1 MILFEDGKL
10 LYGGDLKVDF
20 VQSSFRVDPTNGRL
34 YHPAPVCSIF
44 HWFLWHLER
53 PLYVVFK
60 MNLKVFPS
68 HSVCCQIGLY
78 GLVRAD
84 VAFSLSDAGLEAD
97 DTGFT
102 LQYAGQRARV
112 PLFNAEE
119 LHAMSAMRQ
128 RSRGG
133 FLVA

>member
-1 MILFEDGKL
+1 MDVSTILLRYVKFSFILGTSWT
-10 LYGGDLKVDF
+10 F
-20 VQSSFRVDPTNGRL
+20 VACISQNEPREFLSQSF
-34 YHPAPVCSIF
+34 
-44 HWFLWHLER
+44 
-53 PLYVVFK
+53 
-60 MNLKVFPS
+60 
-68 HSVCCQIGLY
+68 CCQIGMY

-84 VAFSLSDAGLEAD
+84 VAFALSDAGLEAD
-97 DTGFT
+97 ETGFT

-112 PLFNAEE
+112 PLLNAEE